1 MTASDVIAVV
11 LAVVVAILSGAVV
24 TVLLGLRKALKE
36 LNRSIIS
43 LREETLPLVD
53 ELRDAVD
60 STVYNVDRVDRLITA
75 AEGIEAHVDSA
86 SRLAYRTISSPVVK
100 TMAFGSGV
108 KRSMQRLRRKPLIA
122 VPASKMA
129 KSSRADA
136 ARSSAKAKRRSA

>member
-1 MTASDVIAVV
+1 MSASDVIAVV

-36 LNRSIIS
+36 LNRSIVA

-60 STVYNVDRVDRLITA
+60 STVHNVDRVDRLITA

-108 KRSMQRLRRKPLIA
+108 KRSMQRLRRSPLRPVSTTTTA
-122 VPASKMA
+122 KAASKPNV
-129 KSSRADA
+129 
-136 ARSSAKAKRRSA
+136 RSKRRSA

>member
-1 MTASDVIAVV
+1 MSASDLIAVV

-24 TVLLGLRKALKE
+24 TVLFGLRKALKE
-36 LNRSIIS
+36 LNRSIVA
-43 LREETLPLVD
+43 LRDETLPLVD

-60 STVYNVDRVDRLITA
+60 STVHNVDRVDRLITA

-108 KRSMQRLRRKPLIA
+108 KRSMQRLRRSPLRP
-122 VPASKMA
+122 VSSKTTSKA
-129 KSSRADA
+129 AGKSSS
-136 ARSSAKAKRRSA
+136 RSKRRSA

>member
-1 MTASDVIAVV
+1 MSASDVIAVV

-36 LNRSIIS
+36 LNRSIVA
-43 LREETLPLVD
+43 LRNETLPLVD

-108 KRSMQRLRRKPLIA
+108 KRSMQRLRRSPLRA
-122 VPASKMA
+122 VSSK
-129 KSSRADA
+129 SPD
-136 ARSSAKAKRRSA
+136 RSPDRSKRRSA